1 MAIALVRHGI
11 ALWGKA
17 ALGWRWCLWGRR
29 GLRWHFRSGAT
40 FDNLIQ
46 LTAIQPYTATLRAII
61 NFDTLAVAHDQ
72 RYLAYRARHSNGCIH
87 FGSPLELM
95 KRSDIAVM

>member
-1 MAIALVRHGI
+1 
-11 ALWGKA
+11 
-17 ALGWRWCLWGRR
+17 
-29 GLRWHFRSGAT
+29 
-40 FDNLIQ
+40 
-46 LTAIQPYTATLRAII
+46 LRAII

-95 KRSDIAVM
+95 KRSDIAVT